1 MEYVLITGATSGIGY
16 ALAEVFA
23 AKGYSLILVGRNTEK
38 LEKTKEAMLEVMR
51 RKGEDKNNSGALIEN
66 KIVLITQDLSTQDA
80 AKNIYEAVIKEN
92 IKVGILINNAGAG
105 YAGAF
110 WKASDEKIMELM
122 ALNMTQLTLLTKYF
136 SREMKEARKGK
147 ILNVA
152 STGAYH
158 PGAYIAVYYATKAYV
173 LSLSEALYE
182 ELRSYGV
189 VVSSLCPGATLTG
202 FQKASGRED
211 TKLAMKPGFV
221 ANKAYEGLMKNKR
234 VIIPGLRNKLM
245 VRIPKGIGTQLIK
258 RYQKSTLSNNEV
270 L

>member
-23 AKGYSLILVGRNTEK
+23 AKGYSLILVGRSTEK

-51 RKGEDKNNSGALIEN
+51 RKREDKNKSKTNIEN
-66 KIVLITQDLSTQDA
+66 KIILITQDLSTQDA
-80 AKNIYEAVIKEN
+80 ARKIYEAVIKEN
-92 IKVGILINNAGAG
+92 IKVDILINNAGAG

-110 WKASDEKIMELM
+110 WNASDEKIMELI

-158 PGAYIAVYYATKAYV
+158 PGAYIAIMQPRHMFY
-173 LSLSEALYE
+173 LY
-182 ELRSYGV
+182 L
-189 VVSSLCPGATLTG
+189 
-202 FQKASGRED
+202 
-211 TKLAMKPGFV
+211 KLYM
-221 ANKAYEGLMKNKR
+221 
-234 VIIPGLRNKLM
+234 RN
-245 VRIPKGIGTQLIK
+245 
-258 RYQKSTLSNNEV
+258 
-270 L
+270 